1 MAARP
6 SDMTPARTSI
16 IARIIVSAL
25 LASTLAV
32 MGGIGPAA
40 AVNPPVFV
48 SKWGTHGTTAGKFDA
63 PEFVAVDADGNVY
76 VTDGGNDR
84 VQKFTA
90 GGSFITQWGSHG
102 WDNGEFN
109 QPRGIAIALN
119 GNVLV
124 VDRLNSRVQE
134 FTPGGTFVTAWE
146 SADPHELDGAEGIAV
161 DSAGHIYVA
170 VTNRHQI
177 QEFSAAGGFLAMWGS
192 EGTANGQFSG
202 PTGIAID
209 DADNVYV
216 TDAGNNRVQ
225 KFTSRV
231 FVAKWG
237 SLGQANGRFLSP
249 SGIAV
254 DNAGNIDVVD
264 TGNSRVQQ
272 FTPTGTFITTWGS
285 EGTANGRFFSPVGVA
300 VSAADDVYVV
310 DSQLDRVQRFS
321 PPAPYPHPD
330 ARIKVGSTGTY
341 VGENIFNTTGAG
353 QTVTGRAPNL
363 HSVTY
368 FVSVQNEGIVA
379 EPLRVKGSASAANY
393 TVRYTVGGVNVTSG
407 VVAGTYR
414 TPTVAPGA
422 AVLMK
427 VVVTVGRLA
436 PPTSTWTGSLTFK
449 SNIDPSQRDTVKF
462 FTMNRPT

>member
-40 AVNPPVFV
+40 AVDPPAFV
-48 SKWGTHGTTAGKFDA
+48 SKWGTHGTTAGN
-63 PEFVAVDADGNVY
+63 FVEPQFAAVDADGNVY

-90 GGSFITQWGSHG
+90 SGSFITQWGSHG

-124 VDRLNSRVQE
+124 VDRLNARVQE
-134 FTPGGTFVTAWE
+134 FTPSGTFVTAWE

-202 PTGIAID
+202 PTGIVVD

-216 TDAGNNRVQ
+216 TDSGNDRVQ

-237 SLGQANGRFLSP
+237 SVGSAHGRFNSP

-264 TGNSRVQQ
+264 SVNSRVQQ
-272 FTPTGTFITTWGS
+272 FTPTGTFITTWGT
-285 EGTANGRFFSPVGVA
+285 EGSANGRFRTPLGVA

-310 DSQLDRVQRFS
+310 DMELDRVQRFR
-321 PPAPYPHPD
+321 PPAPHPQPD
-330 ARIKVGSTGTY
+330 GRIKLGATGTY
-341 VGENIFNTTGAG
+341 VGENVYNTTGAG

-368 FVSVQNEGIVA
+368 YVSVQNDGVVA
-379 EPLRVKGSASAANY
+379 ETIRVKASTSTSTY
-393 TVRYTVGGVNVTSG
+393 SVKYKVDGVNVTPAMT
-407 VVAGTYR
+407 AGTYR
-414 TPTVAPGA
+414 TPTLAPGA
-422 AVLMK
+422 AVLVK

-436 PPTSTWTGSLTFK
+436 PPPSTWTGSLISK
-449 SNIDPSQRDTVKF
+449 SNTDPSQRDTVKF